1 MLQYLVF
8 LGAAVNLTLT
18 SLYIRDMLRGNTKPN
33 RVSYLMWTL
42 APFIGTAAA
51 LADGVRWAVLPV
63 FIAGFAPL
71 MVLVASYANP
81 KAYWKLEPFDYL
93 CGACSLLALVLW
105 AITKEPLIA
114 LIFAIIADSFALIP
128 TLIKSWN
135 YPETEYGLSY
145 VGSIFSGLTAF
156 FAIKTWNMSE
166 YAFPIYIVA
175 ANSLLCFAIY
185 RHKLTRMLTL

>member
-8 LGAAVNLTLT
+8 LGAAVNLTVT
-18 SLYIRDMLRGNTKPN
+18 SLYIREMVRGNTKPN
-33 RVSYLMWTL
+33 RVSYLLWTL

-51 LADGVRWAVLPV
+51 LADGARWAVLPV
-63 FIAGFAPL
+63 FISGFAPL

-81 KAYWKLEPFDYL
+81 KAYWKLETFDYL

-105 AITKEPLIA
+105 GITKEPLIA
-114 LIFAIIADSFALIP
+114 LMLAILSDGFALIP
-128 TLIKSWN
+128 TLIKSWR

-156 FAIKTWNMSE
+156 FAIQSWVISE
-166 YAFPIYIVA
+166 YAFPMYIVF

-185 RHKLTRMLTL
+185 RRKFIKT